1 MKKIF
6 YLLGL
11 VLLASACDDD
21 DCNCSLNTNKPGDTD
36 GKGNYIVLFEAG
48 VERENL
54 LKSASPI
61 QQTDEVYIYAYNDTV
76 KNLSG
81 TPVASGLYQAN
92 TPGVLTGMNSYK
104 MYLPND
110 TYDFYAVSNNNSTAP
125 ATFVNGSSEPL
136 KNGVDYLWGKA
147 QSQIASQAAKCS
159 FTLNH
164 RATQVII
171 NLTAGNGITINK
183 LVSATITPSSVGG
196 IMNLETG
203 TITPA
208 TTLGAAVNMGVANTN
223 CQYTMLPLNYSS
235 PIAVT
240 FTVLVN
246 GETTARTYTSAI
258 TAPSGQLSSGNS
270 YLFKAIVNADDIT
283 FAEVYVNAWNNVD
296 ETGNPIYPIQ

>member
-21 DCNCSLNTNKPGDTD
+21 DCNCSFKPNPGDTD
-36 GKGNYIVLFEAG
+36 GKGNYIVRFEAG
-48 VERENL
+48 VESENL
-54 LKSASPI
+54 LKSSSPI
-61 QQTDEVYIYAYNDTV
+61 RQKNEVYIYAYNDTV
-76 KNLSG
+76 KDLNAK
-81 TPVASGLYQAN
+81 PIASGLYQASA
-92 TPGVLTGMNSYK
+92 PGKLAGTNGYI

-110 TYDFYAVSNNNSTAP
+110 TYDFYAVSNNNSSDP
-125 ATFVNGSSEPL
+125 ITFVDGSSQPL
-136 KNGVDYLWGKA
+136 ENGVDYLWGKT
-147 QSQIASQAAKCS
+147 QSQVASQAAFCA
-159 FTLNH
+159 FMLNH

-183 LVSATITPSSVGG
+183 LVSATITPSSAGG
-196 IMNLETG
+196 LMNLETG
-203 TITPA
+203 VITPA

-223 CQYTMLPLNYSS
+223 CQYTMLPLNYAGS
-235 PIAVT
+235 IAVT

-270 YLFKAIVNADDIT
+270 YLFKAVVNADDIT

>member
-1 MKKIF
+1 MKKIL

-21 DCNCSLNTNKPGDTD
+21 DCNCNVNPNPGDTD
-36 GKGNYIVLFEAG
+36 GKGNYIVRFEAG
-48 VERENL
+48 VEKENL
-54 LKSASPI
+54 LKSASPL

-76 KNLSG
+76 KNLRE
-81 TPVASGLYQAN
+81 TPVASGLYEAN
-92 TPGVLTGMNSYK
+92 TPGVLTGVNGYQ
-104 MYLPND
+104 MYLPNN
-110 TYDFYAVSNNNSTAP
+110 TYDFYAVSNNNPTVP
-125 ATFVNGSSEPL
+125 VTFVNGSSEPL
-136 KNGVDYLWGKA
+136 KNGVDYLWGKS
-147 QSQIASQAAKCS
+147 QSQIASQATKCS

-203 TITPA
+203 AITPS
-208 TTLGAAVNMGVANTN
+208 TTLGSAVNMGVANTN

-240 FTVLVN
+240 FTVLIN
-246 GETTARTYTSAI
+246 GETAARTYTSAI
-258 TAPSGQLSSGNS
+258 QAPSGQLSSGNS
-270 YLFKAIVNADDIT
+270 YLFKAIVNADEID
-283 FAEVYVNAWNNVD
+283 FAEVFVNAWNNVD